1 MKILFIGDVIGRIGR
16 KTLQALLPKTVD
28 YYKVDFVIANGENI
42 AGGFGLTKNTAQDMF
57 SAGVDVITSG
67 NHIWDKKEA
76 RRILEEDKRILRPA
90 NYPKKNVPGRGAA
103 IYEKNGFKIGVLN
116 LIGRLFM
123 DAYDDPF
130 FCADEHIAWMK
141 NETNILFVDFHA
153 EATSEKQAI
162 GNYLNGRVTA
172 VAGTH
177 THVQTADE
185 KILSKNTAYI
195 SDAGMAGPVD
205 SIIGLNKDEAMMRF
219 LTRIPHR
226 FLEVAKGD
234 SIMGAVIVEADEKT
248 GGAKSITRIC
258 PGYKVPERY

>member
-28 YYKVDFVIANGENI
+28 YYKIDFVIANGENI
-42 AGGFGLTKNTAQDMF
+42 AGGFGLTRNTAQDMF
-57 SAGVDVITSG
+57 DAGVDVITSG
-67 NHIWDKKEA
+67 NHIWDKKES

-90 NYPKKNVPGRGAA
+90 NYPPKNVPGRGAA
-103 IYEKNGFKIGVLN
+103 IYEKNGYKIGVLN

-130 FCADEHIAWMK
+130 RCADEHIAWMK
-141 NETNILFVDFHA
+141 NEAKVVFVDFHA

-162 GNYLNGRVTA
+162 GNYLDGHVCA
-172 VAGTH
+172 VVGTH

-185 KILSKNTAYI
+185 RILPNGTAYMT
-195 SDAGMAGPVD
+195 DAGMAGPLD
-205 SIIGLNKDEAMMRF
+205 SIIGLNKDEAILRF
-219 LTRIPHR
+219 LTKVPHR

-248 GGAKSITRIC
+248 GMAKSITRIC
-258 PGYKVPERY
+258 PGHKVLL